1 MGMRRRSSSVSLASL
16 LLSFSVSPSSLIFPR
31 RVAVVA
37 VVVSSKGVGCIA
49 CVVNVVGARGDTF
62 MVFLEI
68 SPAAAAGDEDNND
81 GIAEKGIF
89 PPSPD
94 DGDATAAAGKGRH
107 GRGGVVV

>member
-16 LLSFSVSPSSLIFPR
+16 LSSFSVSPSSLIFPR
-31 RVAVVA
+31 GVAVAV

-49 CVVNVVGARGDTF
+49 CVVNVVGARG
-62 MVFLEI
+62 
-68 SPAAAAGDEDNND
+68 AAGDEEND
-81 GIAEKGIF
+81 GVTEEGKV

-94 DGDATAAAGKGRH
+94 DGDAAAGKGRH